1 MKEAVYLSISEFTDR
16 LKAKFD
22 YDQELQ
28 SVYLHGELSNFRI
41 YPSGHAYFSLKDEK
55 ALINGVMWG
64 SNV

>member
-41 YPSGHAYFSLKDEK
+41 F
-55 ALINGVMWG
+55 ALQFF
-64 SNV
+64 